1 MSYKMTYTVSSGTL
15 NSTIPY
21 HTSDSVCACEGYP
34 STKPWLAVYANW
46 GEERCHGRSV
56 RGVCVFGVG
65 DLPLL
70 LSRREL
76 FANKLYEDQQPVT
89 LDCLEAWIR
98 HKEVCPPNDD
108 LDYYRQLPFVLTY

>member
-1 MSYKMTYTVSSGTL
+1 LTRL
-15 NSTIPY
+15 
-21 HTSDSVCACEGYP
+21 VCAAGYP

-70 LSRREL
+70 LRRREL
-76 FANKLYEDQQPVT
+76 FANKFYEDYQPVT
-89 LDCLEAWIR
+89 LDCLEAWLR
-98 HKEVCPPNDD
+98 HKELCPPTDD
-108 LDYYRQLPFVLTY
+108 LEYYRQLPFSLSE